1 MQGILGRFPPQVSVQ
16 AQQRLQRL
24 AVLVLVVLL
33 AHGLAR
39 LTWTLWPTPN
49 RLPPTPSASTSGGG
63 QATGQDRDLTRV
75 ANLHLFGEAGRQ
87 AQQQRQA
94 PVDAPE
100 TQLNLTLT
108 GVLYNEDQEAARA
121 IIVGTNK
128 PKTFFRVGDQLTG
141 SATLDAIYKDR
152 VILLRNGRHE
162 TLRLPEDRKGT
173 AVESYSASSDQ
184 RGGQPQVNTG
194 GGDRSLSDYRQ
205 QLLEDPGQIQQY
217 LQGRPEM
224 QNGQMVGFRVEPG
237 SNPRMFQ
244 MTGLQPGDIVTA
256 VGDVQIDSPDKG
268 FQVFDELSRSD
279 SVTLTVIRNGSTTRI
294 PINFQN

>member
-1 MQGILGRFPPQVSVQ
+1 MQGILGRIPPQVSTQ
-16 AQQRLQRL
+16 TQQRIQRL

-39 LTWTLWPTPN
+39 LTWTLWPTATT
-49 RLPPTPSASTSGGG
+49 LPPTPSAPGTGSNGG
-63 QATGQDRDLTRV
+63 QSQAGADLDRV
-75 ANLHLFGEAGRQ
+75 AALHLFGEADQQPR
-87 AQQQRQA
+87 QQREA

-100 TQLNLTLT
+100 TQLNLTLS
-108 GVLYNEDQEAARA
+108 GVLYNEDQDAARA
-121 IIVGTNK
+121 IIAGARGPEK
-128 PKTFFRVGDQLTG
+128 FYRIGDQLPG
-141 SATLDAIYKDR
+141 GATLDAIYKDR

-162 TLRLPEDRKGT
+162 TLRLPEDREGT
-173 AVESYSASSDQ
+173 AVESYGSGSRQQSEPRVSA
-184 RGGQPQVNTG
+184 GGNE
-194 GGDRSLSDYRQ
+194 SLSDYRQ
-205 QLLEDPGQIQQY
+205 QLLEDPAKIQQY

-224 QNGQMVGFRVEPG
+224 RNGEMVGFRVEPG

-256 VGDVQIDSPDKG
+256 VGNVQIDSPDKG

-279 SVTLTVIRNGSTTRI
+279 SVTLTVIRDGSTTQI